1 MLTLSQALAP
11 FVLTLSFAAASAA
24 PLGTTQGGD
33 VRELLS
39 VGVASADSASVPEL
53 WQRAFALRDAARELK
68 SEGLDSA
75 AEQALETA
83 GVGEHATLLLV
94 ALRLQG
100 GDTATCKAKLAER
113 LTPLLASKEDEL
125 VCAAAGLF
133 ADATFRTLEQA
144 ERRSLI
150 ERLLAVAVDGTRS
163 PRVRLECA
171 FATGKVGMGDDIR
184 KARGVMAD
192 FLASGDAELRADGA
206 LMLARSGAEITG
218 SLYDELRKLA
228 IVPDGRGQLATSY
241 LDKERVRELGERK
254 LKNLAELQKLDGGD
268 KDAPVVPEDD
278 LTRIKLLVQMVERW
292 HPDGDKVTHEDL
304 LNAAM
309 QGLLQSLDEHSSY
322 LSPKHYERF

>member
-39 VGVASADSASVPEL
+39 IGVASADRASVPEL

-150 ERLLAVAVDGTRS
+150 ERLLAVA
-163 PRVRLECA
+163 A
-171 FATGKVGMGDDIR
+171 
-184 KARGVMAD
+184 GV
-192 FLASGDAELRADGA
+192 
-206 LMLARSGAEITG
+206 GAERRSWVGLPHAGLRHSGGVGPVHLGRLHECRRSNEPPRRRAAADQFQQGPWCG
-218 SLYDELRKLA
+218 SSGK
-228 IVPDGRGQLATSY
+228 S
-241 LDKERVRELGERK
+241 LGKR
-254 LKNLAELQKLDGGD
+254 
-268 KDAPVVPEDD
+268 VVPR
-278 LTRIKLLVQMVERW
+278 LHFAARILRHGARPRGRKRLGQELW
-292 HPDGDKVTHEDL
+292 LAGDG
-304 LNAAM
+304 
-309 QGLLQSLDEHSSY
+309 
-322 LSPKHYERF
+322 